1 MSSWTPSAK
10 NACCLSSQKFSKGR
24 TAMLFSGST
33 ARAVA
38 SGEVGLGANWR
49 DKLQIPNPMANATL
63 LTKAVIITDLP
74 RLSVPEELAAAAA
87 VSSRIFADFRGS
99 AISSG

>member
-1 MSSWTPSAK
+1 MSYWTPSAK
-10 NACCLSSQKFSKGR
+10 NAFCLSLLRFSNGR
-24 TAMLFSGST
+24 TAILFSGRT

-38 SGEVGLGANWR
+38 SGDAGLGVNWR

-74 RLSVPEELAAAAA
+74 RRPAREELATAA
-87 VSSRIFADFRGS
+87 VSSPVFADFRGL